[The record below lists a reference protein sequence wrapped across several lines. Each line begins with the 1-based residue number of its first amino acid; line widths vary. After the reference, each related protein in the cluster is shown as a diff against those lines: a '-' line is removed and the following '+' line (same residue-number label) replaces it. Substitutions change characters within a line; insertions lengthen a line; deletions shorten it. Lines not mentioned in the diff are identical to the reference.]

1 MLILLHGKGKRK
13 LFHRTSSK
21 NRQMFSRNILVNI
34 NTDYYQRISSE
45 IFIDLDN
52 MTFSSNF
59 FLLKRPQEIRW
70 IEYGSVR
77 RLISCHS
84 APWDVKTKELSSCC
98 GKKSRNFDNFPIS
111 PDRPIKQPLKMS
123 MTSLDAMKTKVST
136 MLKGIER
143 YNPENIQVMIWIKRG

>member
-98 GKKSRNFDNFPIS
+98 GKKAETLTIFLFLLIVRLNSLSRCRWRRWTRWRRKS
-111 PDRPIKQPLKMS
+111 RRCWKASSATTQK
-123 MTSLDAMKTKVST
+123 TS
-136 MLKGIER
+136 R
-143 YNPENIQVMIWIKRG
+143 